1 MLSRFQRLE
10 PEPYVSWWTDRFGT
24 STGIFDRCSMWQRG
38 KTSVWVAGLDVDPGA
53 ADPVDGV
60 GFPLLRV
67 GGRAW
72 KPTSIGLMHFGL
84 GATRNV
90 VELDAGE
97 AVRFLAGES
106 IELAADDPRRQ
117 LPNRGY
123 VAALYVGVPL
133 GCAAWRPGVIC
144 SALPKGRRNRSADI
158 PRPAASGV
166 RD

>member
-10 PEPYVSWWTDRFGT
+10 REPYINWWTDRFGT
-24 STGIFDRCSMWQRG
+24 SAEIFDRCSMWQRG
-38 KTSVWVAGLDVDPGA
+38 RASVWVASLDVDPGA

-72 KPTSIGLMHFGL
+72 KPTSIGLVHFGL

-97 AVRFLAGES
+97 VARFLAGQEV
-106 IELAADDPRRQ
+106 ELATDDPRRQ

-123 VAALYVGVPL
+123 IAARYLGVPI
-133 GCAAWRPGVIC
+133 GCAEWRPGLIR
-144 SALPKGRRNRSADI
+144 SALPKGRRNQSADM
-158 PRPAASGV
+158 PRPLVGGYTG
-166 RD
+166 